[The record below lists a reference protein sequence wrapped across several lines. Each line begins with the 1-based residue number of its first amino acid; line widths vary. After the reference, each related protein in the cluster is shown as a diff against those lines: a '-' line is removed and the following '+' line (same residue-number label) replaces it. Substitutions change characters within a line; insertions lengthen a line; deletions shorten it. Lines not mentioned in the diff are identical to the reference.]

1 MSRAEQRRLIHD
13 AGARLGTYLRFGEP
27 SMATGDPQPHVR

>member
-13 AGARLGTYLRFGEP
+13 AGARLGTYLRFVW
-27 SMATGDPQPHVR
+27 AALWR